1 MHLSLGFYRLIKLT
15 ATFLDAKAATRI
27 NAALDATD
35 SVEIDIKMLEP
46 DGDPN
51 MIIISL
57 GLLAIGKNRTRIK
70 SITICPAWDCA
81 RAGLLIS
88 TICINLFIA

>member
-1 MHLSLGFYRLIKLT
+1 MKQLVIPLTEEQQALIKLT
-15 ATFLDAKAATRI
+15 ATSLDAKAATQI

-35 SVEIDIKMLEP
+35 SVEIDIKMLGEP

-57 GLLAIGKNRTRIK
+57 GLLAIGKI
-70 SITICPAWDCA
+70 
-81 RAGLLIS
+81 GQEL
-88 TICINLFIA
+88 NL

>member
-1 MHLSLGFYRLIKLT
+1 MKQLVILLTEEQQALIKLT
-15 ATFLDAKAATRI
+15 ATSLDAKAATRI

-57 GLLAIGKNRTRIK
+57 GLLAIGKI
-70 SITICPAWDCA
+70 
-81 RAGLLIS
+81 GQEL
-88 TICINLFIA
+88 NL

>member
-1 MHLSLGFYRLIKLT
+1 MKQLVNT
-15 ATFLDAKAATRI
+15 ATSLDAKAATRI

-57 GLLAIGKNRTRIK
+57 GLLAIGKI
-70 SITICPAWDCA
+70 
-81 RAGLLIS
+81 GQEL
-88 TICINLFIA
+88 NL

>member
-1 MHLSLGFYRLIKLT
+1 MKQLVIPLTEEQQALIKLT
-15 ATFLDAKAATRI
+15 ATSLDAKAATQI

-51 MIIISL
+51 MIISSL
-57 GLLAIGKNRTRIK
+57 GLLAIGKI
-70 SITICPAWDCA
+70 
-81 RAGLLIS
+81 GQEL
-88 TICINLFIA
+88 NL

>member
-1 MHLSLGFYRLIKLT
+1 MKQLVIPLTEEQHALIKLT
-15 ATFLDAKAATRI
+15 ATSLDAKAATRI

-51 MIIISL
+51 MVIISL
-57 GLLAIGKNRTRIK
+57 GLLAIGKI
-70 SITICPAWDCA
+70 
-81 RAGLLIS
+81 GQEL
-88 TICINLFIA
+88 NL

>member
-1 MHLSLGFYRLIKLT
+1 MKQLVIPLTEEQQAFIKLT
-15 ATFLDAKAATRI
+15 ATSLDAKAATRI

-57 GLLAIGKNRTRIK
+57 GLLAIGKI
-70 SITICPAWDCA
+70 
-81 RAGLLIS
+81 GQEL
-88 TICINLFIA
+88 NL

>member
-1 MHLSLGFYRLIKLT
+1 MKQLAIPLTEEQQALIKLT
-15 ATFLDAKAATRI
+15 ATSLDAKAATRI

-57 GLLAIGKNRTRIK
+57 GLLAIGKI
-70 SITICPAWDCA
+70 
-81 RAGLLIS
+81 GQEL
-88 TICINLFIA
+88 NL

>member
-1 MHLSLGFYRLIKLT
+1 MKQLIIPLTEEQQQALIKLT
-15 ATFLDAKAATRI
+15 ATSLDAKAATQI

-46 DGDPN
+46 DADPN

-57 GLLAIGKNRTRIK
+57 GLLAIGKI
-70 SITICPAWDCA
+70 
-81 RAGLLIS
+81 GQEL
-88 TICINLFIA
+88 NL

>member
-1 MHLSLGFYRLIKLT
+1 MKQLVIPLTEEQQALTKLT
-15 ATFLDAKAATRI
+15 ATSLDAKAATRI

-51 MIIISL
+51 MVIISL
-57 GLLAIGKNRTRIK
+57 GLLAIGKI
-70 SITICPAWDCA
+70 
-81 RAGLLIS
+81 GQEL
-88 TICINLFIA
+88 NL

>member
-1 MHLSLGFYRLIKLT
+1 MKQLVISLTEEQQALIKLT
-15 ATFLDAKAATRI
+15 ATSLDAKAATRI

-57 GLLAIGKNRTRIK
+57 GLLAIGKI
-70 SITICPAWDCA
+70 
-81 RAGLLIS
+81 GQEL
-88 TICINLFIA
+88 NL

>member
-1 MHLSLGFYRLIKLT
+1 MKQLVIPLTEEQQALIKLT
-15 ATFLDAKAATRI
+15 ATSLDAKAATRI

-51 MIIISL
+51 MIIVFFL
-57 GLLAIGKNRTRIK
+57 GLLAIGKI
-70 SITICPAWDCA
+70 
-81 RAGLLIS
+81 GQEL
-88 TICINLFIA
+88 NL

>member
-1 MHLSLGFYRLIKLT
+1 MICSMKQLVIPLTEEQQALIKLT
-15 ATFLDAKAATRI
+15 ATSLDAKAATRI

-57 GLLAIGKNRTRIK
+57 GLLAIGKI
-70 SITICPAWDCA
+70 
-81 RAGLLIS
+81 GQEL
-88 TICINLFIA
+88 NL

>member
-1 MHLSLGFYRLIKLT
+1 MKQLVIPLTEEQQALIKLT
-15 ATFLDAKAATRI
+15 ATSLDTKAATRI

-35 SVEIDIKMLEP
+35 SVEIDIKMPEP

-57 GLLAIGKNRTRIK
+57 GLLAIGKT
-70 SITICPAWDCA
+70 
-81 RAGLLIS
+81 GQEL
-88 TICINLFIA
+88 NL

>member
-1 MHLSLGFYRLIKLT
+1 MQKPRRELT
-15 ATFLDAKAATRI
+15 QLWTLPI
-27 NAALDATD
+27 

-57 GLLAIGKNRTRIK
+57 GLLAIGKI
-70 SITICPAWDCA
+70 
-81 RAGLLIS
+81 GQEL
-88 TICINLFIA
+88 NL

>member
-1 MHLSLGFYRLIKLT
+1 MKQLVIPLTEEQQALINLH
-15 ATFLDAKAATRI
+15 AI
-27 NAALDATD
+27 G

-57 GLLAIGKNRTRIK
+57 GLLAIGKI
-70 SITICPAWDCA
+70 
-81 RAGLLIS
+81 GQEL
-88 TICINLFIA
+88 NL